1 MFSRE
6 PGTHPPQLL
15 IKKHN
20 HIHAQSFPLDRH
32 IYFLLNRT
40 KYMNSNFCVCVANIS
55 ERKWRKKREGQEVLT
70 YDEQIQESLSSLSFH
85 KMFESGELKHMVHM
99 ALCCIIL

>member
-1 MFSRE
+1 
-6 PGTHPPQLL
+6 
-15 IKKHN
+15 
-20 HIHAQSFPLDRH
+20 
-32 IYFLLNRT
+32 
-40 KYMNSNFCVCVANIS
+40 MNSNFCVCVANIS